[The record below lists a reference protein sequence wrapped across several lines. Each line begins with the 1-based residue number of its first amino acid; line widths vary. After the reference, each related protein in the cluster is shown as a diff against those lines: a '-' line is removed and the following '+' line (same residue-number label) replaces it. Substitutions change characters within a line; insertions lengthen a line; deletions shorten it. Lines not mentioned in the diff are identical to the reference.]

1 MMTYPKTAREVRVGD
16 AVWINDGRWL
26 VRVVRLSRASCP
38 NEEEGFY
45 FSYEASEKY
54 GETFGFMPK
63 AQMQGDGVCPLTEEE
78 KLGVRLLIR
87 KLSIEYGLSEHNLH
101 YTLSYRMHADGN
113 NDAFDWKIGV
123 ITEKQM
129 GKMRRFIYYEKEDR
143 FEELQQIDRQMMDL
157 FVWAVN

>member
-26 VRVVRLSRASCP
+26 VRVVKLSQTSCSS
-38 NEEEGFY
+38 EEEGFY
-45 FSYEASEKY
+45 FSYEANEKY
-54 GETFGFMPK
+54 GETFGFIPK
-63 AQMQGDGVCPLTEEE
+63 TQMEGDGVCPLTEEE
-78 KLGVRLLIR
+78 ELGVRLLIR

-101 YTLSYRMHADGN
+101 YSLSYRMHADGN

-123 ITEKQM
+123 IDEKQM
-129 GKMRRFIYYEKEDR
+129 RKMRRFIYHEKEDR
-143 FEELQQIDRQMMDL
+143 FEELQQMDRQMMDL

>member
-1 MMTYPKTAREVRVGD
+1 MTYPKSEREVRVGD

-26 VRVVRLSRASCP
+26 VRVVRLSQEACS

-78 KLGVRLLIR
+78 ELGVRLLIR
-87 KLSIEYGLSEHNLH
+87 KLSIEHGLSEHNLH
-101 YTLSYRMHADGN
+101 YSLSYRMHADGN

-143 FEELQQIDRQMMDL
+143 FEELQEIDRQMMDL

>member
-1 MMTYPKTAREVRVGD
+1 MIYPKTAREVRDGD

-26 VRVVRLSRASCP
+26 VRVVKLSQAGCS

-54 GETFGFMPK
+54 GEAFGFMPK
-63 AQMQGDGVCPLTEEE
+63 AQMEGDGVCPLTEEE
-78 KLGVRLLIR
+78 ELGVRLLIR
-87 KLSIEYGLSEHNLH
+87 KLSIEYGLSEHDLH
-101 YTLSYRMHADGN
+101 YALSYRMHADGN
-113 NDAFDWKIGV
+113 YDAFDWKIGV
-123 ITEKQM
+123 INEKQM

-143 FEELQQIDRQMMDL
+143 FEELRQIDRQMMDL